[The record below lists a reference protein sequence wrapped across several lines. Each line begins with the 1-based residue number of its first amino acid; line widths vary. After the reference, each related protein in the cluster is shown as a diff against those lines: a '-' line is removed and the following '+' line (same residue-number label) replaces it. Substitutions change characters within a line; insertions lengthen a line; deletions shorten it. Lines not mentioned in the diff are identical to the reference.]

1 MGAFML
7 GRGYSATAVYYMQ
20 VISGAAHS
28 LLLLL
33 FLQETLPTDQRE
45 PFRGFRCAPNELSG
59 LSLRP
64 LPPHPTAW
72 QESVCLHDAVPSRAQ
87 AVDALRLL
95 RPGLLCGRR
104 EPERHRADV
113 DQERVRDDSHSTFFA
128 CLPSC

>member
-45 PFRGFRCAPNELSG
+45 PFRGFRCASNELSG
-59 LSLRP
+59 PKLAAIATTPDSRP
-64 LPPHPTAW
+64 A
-72 QESVCLHDAVPSRAQ
+72 
-87 AVDALRLL
+87 
-95 RPGLLCGRR
+95 
-104 EPERHRADV
+104 
-113 DQERVRDDSHSTFFA
+113 HSTHVVK
-128 CLPSC
+128 

>member
-45 PFRGFRCAPNELSG
+45 PFRGFRCAHELSG
-59 LSLRP
+59 SCGHCHHTRLRV
-64 LPPHPTAW
+64 A
-72 QESVCLHDAVPSRAQ
+72 QEPVRVCDAIPSRAQ
-87 AVDALRLL
+87 ALDALRLL
-95 RPGLLCGRR
+95 RPGLLRGRR
-104 EPERHRADV
+104 QSERHRADV
-113 DQERVRDDSHSTFFA
+113 DQERVRDEI
-128 CLPSC
+128 

>member
-45 PFRGFRCAPNELSG
+45 PFRGFRCAQRTVWL
-59 LSLRP
+59 LRP
-64 LPPHPTAW
+64 LPPHPAACGAGTRSRLRRYSVAGASSRCSAPPAAW
-72 QESVCLHDAVPSRAQ
+72 PASRTEAI
-87 AVDALRLL
+87 
-95 RPGLLCGRR
+95 
-104 EPERHRADV
+104 
-113 DQERVRDDSHSTFFA
+113 
-128 CLPSC
+128 

>member
-45 PFRGFRCAPNELSG
+45 PFRGFRCAHARSSYPALARCHSKRTTELSLWSG
-59 LSLRP
+59 S
-64 LPPHPTAW
+64 
-72 QESVCLHDAVPSRAQ
+72 S
-87 AVDALRLL
+87 
-95 RPGLLCGRR
+95 
-104 EPERHRADV
+104 
-113 DQERVRDDSHSTFFA
+113 
-128 CLPSC
+128 